1 MLCSL
6 LKIWNTYVIANALF
20 PGYGKM
26 YSTPSDEPVAMTM
39 AYRHREV
46 TIVNQKE
53 YMKCFTTEVADKF
66 NAAVLTV
73 APDMYKFTTS
83 LDKAV
88 LDHYIFYDKNA
99 NIKLPAKIEESKMEK
114 TLTKTIER
122 FISDKKRDTH
132 SLSRNII
139 AKNVGSSI
147 HTTEKKIEDIV
158 NRIVKKEY
166 KLSRSESG
174 KNGTMIN
181 DEAHDLLRKT
191 LKTSINNLVKTVIK
205 AHRATIIV
213 NTKVDNVL
221 SITKKK
227 EPPAKKAETIKKILK
242 SVLKMNAIRSVTPKK
257 IGNIMTIVRSYSP
270 LIAQTKIKSVV
281 QSIIRTHTN
290 RALSKH
296 TIGKMVAYV
305 RKNSGKLSDQ
315 KIESTIKRMMTTII
329 NTTVNTIIPK
339 GKVAEII
346 SLSKKS
352 TPKDFAKT
360 VKTMIH
366 DIRVDEDKEDT
377 KNTCPV
383 CKCNFRRFPKNAKK
397 AKNAKNAKKAKKAKR
412 RLSKKVKKVK
422 KAKRVKRLSKQ
433 AKRAKLLKQELDF
446 VRKAMELKPTRV
458 ALVPVSRSSIFTT
471 AKKAPKVVVKPAK
484 RGERVVI
491 KVAKKAPVVVKVA
504 KKAPVVVRVA
514 KKAPVVVKVAKKA
527 PVVVRVAKKAISQ
540 KKKALAKAVKNVKKT
555 VARLKKIDVAIK
567 KNMNKA
573 KKALRM
579 VESRER
585 FNELV
590 SKLKTLNKKENVIKK
605 KVATL
610 NVVKFRSNQK
620 LFNLSKKGIRALNVC
635 RRLGAT
641 GTVLNGCMQ
650 DMRLTKNPSL
660 VVKAVQQT
668 IATLN
673 ALKRANRIQ
682 AKTGIAPSR
691 TCSAVGDPHFTNFN
705 GDYFHIQQPAI
716 YTFAKT
722 SDGLFEVQ
730 VKQDGARSVG
740 DPSYVR
746 DVMIRYDGKIY
757 HNNFNKDGFI
767 VRGGNTAVSV
777 TVPGSYQGEMTGIC
791 GDANPRSSPSN
802 FKLPSGAIADVNYGK
817 PNWQIGGYGGPFTKL
832 SRWHLAWRPS
842 LSQCMFS
849 QSECAINLRDQ
860 LKSKTRYVNTPFGR
874 VDTLA

>member
-1 MLCSL
+1 
-6 LKIWNTYVIANALF
+6 
-20 PGYGKM
+20 M

-46 TIVNQKE
+46 TIVNHKE
-53 YMKCFTTEVADKF
+53 YMKCFTTQVADKF
-66 NAAVLTV
+66 NAAVITI

-99 NIKLPAKIEESKMEK
+99 NIKMPVKVEESKMEK
-114 TLTKTIER
+114 TLTQTIER
-122 FISDKKRDTH
+122 FISNKKRDTH
-132 SLSRNII
+132 ALSRNII

-158 NRIVKKEY
+158 NRIVRKEY
-166 KLSRSESG
+166 KLSRG
-174 KNGTMIN
+174 NGTMIN

-191 LKTSINNLVKTVIK
+191 LKTSIKNLVKTVIK
-205 AHRATIIV
+205 AHRRDIIV

-227 EPPAKKAETIKKILK
+227 GSDVKKAETIKKILK
-242 SVLKMNAIRSVTPKK
+242 SVLKMNAIQSLTPKK

-270 LIAQTKIKSVV
+270 LIAQKKIKSVV
-281 QSIIRTHTN
+281 QSIIRTHSN

-305 RKNSGKLSDQ
+305 RANSGKIADT
-315 KIESTIKRMMTTII
+315 KIEKKIKRMMTNII
-329 NTTVNTIIPK
+329 NTTIATIIPK
-339 GKVAEII
+339 GRVSEIM
-346 SLSKKS
+346 SLSKRS

-360 VKTMIH
+360 VKAMIH

-377 KNTCPV
+377 TAKCPV
-383 CKCNFRRFPKNAKK
+383 CKCTFRRFPKNAKK
-397 AKNAKNAKKAKKAKR
+397 AKRVTR

-422 KAKRVKRLSKQ
+422 RVSKQ
-433 AKRAKLLKQELDF
+433 AKRVKHLKREIDF
-446 VRKAMELKPTRV
+446 VRKAMDLTPAPV
-458 ALVPVSRSSIFTT
+458 ALVPRSRSSIVTN
-471 AKKAPKVVVKPAK
+471 
-484 RGERVVI
+484 
-491 KVAKKAPVVVKVA
+491 VVKVA
-504 KKAPVVVRVA
+504 KKAVKAVNIEKVIKIA
-514 KKAPVVVKVAKKA
+514 KKAVKAANVAKVAKDEKVAKKA
-527 PVVVRVAKKAISQ
+527 KKGGKKAKKGGKKAKKAIVISR
-540 KKKALAKAVKNVKKT
+540 KKKALSKKLKNVIKT
-555 VARLKKIDVAIK
+555 VFRLKKINAIIK
-567 KNMNKA
+567 KKINNVKN
-573 KKALRM
+573 ALRV
-579 VESRER
+579 VESRDR

-590 SKLKTLNKKENVIKK
+590 SEMKTLNKKQNVIKK
-605 KVATL
+605 KVAKL
-610 NVVKFRSNQK
+610 NVVKFRSTQK
-620 LFNLSKKGIRALNVC
+620 LFNLSKKGARALNVC
-635 RRLGAT
+635 HRLGAT
-641 GTVLNGCMQ
+641 GSVLNGCMQ
-650 DMRLTKNPSL
+650 DMRLTKKPSV

-673 ALKRANRIQ
+673 ALKKANRFQ
-682 AKTGIAPSR
+682 AKTGNAPSR

-730 VKQDGARSVG
+730 VNQNGARRVG

-791 GDANPRSSPSN
+791 GDANPKSSPSN

-849 QSECAINLRDQ
+849 QSECSSNLRSE
-860 LKSKTRYVNTPFGR
+860 LNKSRNRYVNTPFGR